1 MATFNLIANEN
12 SATQSCPKNPDDQN
26 RSGVSGAGSENT
38 NSFLSLLNYQPDIDD
53 NFFFFAKNPHEAK
66 YQLLINKQTSV
77 KHFEDSQGFMK
88 YPSHVSDVYPVIK
101 IAG

>member
-53 NFFFFAKNPHEAK
+53 NFFFFCKK
-66 YQLLINKQTSV
+66 S
-77 KHFEDSQGFMK
+77 SW
-88 YPSHVSDVYPVIK
+88 SK
-101 IAG
+101 ISIANQ